1 MTEPIWLRY
10 EDCLA
15 FHEILIARF
24 GGSSGIRQ
32 PESLQSAIDRVKN
45 LHAFENAS
53 IPKMAA
59 SIASGIIGNHPF
71 VDGNKRTGFV
81 AAITFLEHNGFEF
94 YADEVDAYKFTY
106 SLAAGELSEDQYAEF
121 LTKYSREAKRRET
134 S

>member
-1 MTEPIWLRY
+1 MNEPIWLRY

-24 GGSSGIRQ
+24 GGSADIRQ
-32 PESLQSAIDRVKN
+32 PELLQSAIDRAKN
-45 LHAFENAS
+45 LHAYENAS

-81 AAITFLEHNGFEF
+81 AAITFLENNGFEF
-94 YADEVDAYKFTY
+94 YADEIEAYKFTY
-106 SLAAGELSEDQYAEF
+106 SLADGELTEDQYAEF
-121 LTKYSREAKRRET
+121 LREYSREQ